1 MVAKSLIML
10 VVMMMGFSPLVHAQ
24 PVVKL
29 TAATTRLSAIDTAP
43 SYGMMLGHKWRGGLA
58 IHTGLSLMQTKQN
71 SNDMLLIGFPA
82 ATVTQAFSLTG
93 PFSWHLG
100 GGFTMHHALSNV
112 KHHFISTHAIIG
124 LEMAVQ
130 RRVAATLQW
139 VSNQGSHQQISF
151 NGQSIMLGLEG
162 ALFASPPKLKPHMPP
177 QQRFQQRQRRQ
188 PKAQPSPYQQTQ
200 KLMNELSWPS
210 Y

>member
-1 MVAKSLIML
+1 MFGLWGLSATLHAK
-10 VVMMMGFSPLVHAQ
+10 
-24 PVVKL
+24 PVIRL
-29 TAATTRLSAIDTAP
+29 TAAATNLSSIDNGS
-43 SYGMMLGHKWRGGLA
+43 SYGIMLGHTWRGGLVA

-82 ATVTQAFSLTG
+82 ATVTQSLILTG
-93 PFSWHLG
+93 PFAWHVG
-100 GGFTMHHALSNV
+100 AGFTMHHALGNMN
-112 KHHFISTHAIIG
+112 HHFISTHAIVGASMEI
-124 LEMAVQ
+124 
-130 RRVAATLQW
+130 RRRMITTLQW
-139 VSNQGSHQQISF
+139 VSHQGSHQQVSF
-151 NGQSIMLGLEG
+151 NGHSITLGIEG
-162 ALFASPPKLKPHMPP
+162 ALFAPPPRRIQPPRPP